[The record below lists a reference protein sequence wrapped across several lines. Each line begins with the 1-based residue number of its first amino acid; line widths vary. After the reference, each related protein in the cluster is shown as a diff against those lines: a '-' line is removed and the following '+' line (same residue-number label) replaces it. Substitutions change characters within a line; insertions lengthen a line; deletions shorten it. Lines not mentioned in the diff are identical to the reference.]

1 MMSKQEVLDW
11 INTLDDDSGIAI
23 DQGGLSLV
31 EIDGDGNETDAYLE
45 VGMTPKEEDELDGN
59 GDDSEDEDQDD
70 RG

>member
-23 DQGGLSLV
+23 DEGGLSLV

-45 VGMTPKEEDELDGN
+45 VGMTPEEEDELNGN

>member
-23 DQGGLSLV
+23 DEGGLSLV

-45 VGMTPKEEDELDGN
+45 VGMTPEEEDGLDGN
-59 GDDSEDEDQDD
+59 GDDSEDEDEDD

>member
-23 DQGGLSLV
+23 DEGGLSLV

-45 VGMTPKEEDELDGN
+45 VGMTPEEEDGLN
-59 GDDSEDEDQDD
+59 GDGEDSEDEDQDD